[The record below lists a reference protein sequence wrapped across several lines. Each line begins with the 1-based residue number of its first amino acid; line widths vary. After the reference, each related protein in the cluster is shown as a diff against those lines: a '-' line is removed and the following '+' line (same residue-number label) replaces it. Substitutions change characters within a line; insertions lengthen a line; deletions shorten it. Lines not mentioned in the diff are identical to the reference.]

1 MHWLALNRTRRAEPH
16 ILTNFDEQRFIQLT
30 RDGDYDAFNR
40 LVVEYESAVF
50 AVVLRMVRN
59 RAATEDITQ
68 DTFISAFRKIS
79 SYRGGIFRAWLFRIA
94 KNASLDYLRKMSR
107 RPETSID
114 EDIVY
119 FSETVKDD
127 SADPLADV
135 LNAELARLI
144 EQCLGGLSNDH
155 RLAMVMVDIEG
166 YPYDEAADSIGVSI
180 GTVKSRLNRARARMR
195 DCVQR
200 QPELLPA
207 SMRL

>member
-1 MHWLALNRTRRAEPH
+1 M
-16 ILTNFDEQRFIQLT
+16 TNFDEQRFIQLT
-30 RDGDYDAFNR
+30 RDGNYDAFNR
-40 LVVEYESAVF
+40 LVAEYQTAVYS
-50 AVVLRMVRN
+50 VVLRMVRN
-59 RAATEDITQ
+59 RAVAEDITQ

-94 KNASLDYLRKMSR
+94 KNASLDYLRKMAR
-107 RPETSID
+107 RPESSLD

-144 EQCLGGLSNDH
+144 EQCLGGLSDDH
-155 RLAMVMVDIEG
+155 RLAMVMIDVEG
-166 YPYDEAADSIGVSI
+166 YQYDEVADSIGVSI

-195 DCVQR
+195 DCVQQ
-200 QPELLPA
+200 QPELLPSA
-207 SMRL
+207 MRL

>member
-1 MHWLALNRTRRAEPH
+1 MTS
-16 ILTNFDEQRFIQLT
+16 FDEQRLIQLS

-40 LVVEYESAVF
+40 LVVEYQDAIF
-50 AVVLRMVRN
+50 AVVLRTVRN
-59 RAATEDITQ
+59 RATAEDITQ

-94 KNASLDYLRKMSR
+94 KNASLDYLRKVAR
-107 RPETSID
+107 RGESSIE

-119 FSETVKDD
+119 FSEIVEDD
-127 SADPLADV
+127 SQDPLADA
-135 LNAELARLI
+135 LNSELARLI
-144 EQCLGGLSNDH
+144 DHCLDGLSEDH
-155 RLAMVMVDIEG
+155 RFAMVMIDIEG
-166 YPYDEAADSIGVSI
+166 YQYDEAAESIGVSI

-195 DCVQR
+195 DCVQQ

>member
-1 MHWLALNRTRRAEPH
+1 MTE
-16 ILTNFDEQRFIQLT
+16 FDEPRLIQLT

-40 LVVEYESAVF
+40 LVAVYQDAVF
-50 AVVLRMVRN
+50 AVVLRTVRN
-59 RAATEDITQ
+59 RATAEDITQ

-94 KNASLDYLRKMSR
+94 KNASLDHLRKIAR

-119 FSETVKDD
+119 FSETVRDD
-127 SADPLADV
+127 SADPLADA

-144 EQCLGGLSNDH
+144 EHCLDGLSTEH
-155 RLAMVMVDIEG
+155 RFAMVMVDVEG
-166 YPYDEAADSIGVSI
+166 YQYEEAAESMGISI

-195 DCVQR
+195 DCVQQ

>member
-1 MHWLALNRTRRAEPH
+1 MFRTHGQGPEL
-16 ILTNFDEQRFIQLT
+16 LTNFDEQRLIQLT

-40 LVVEYESAVF
+40 IVAEYQDAVF
-50 AVVLRMVRN
+50 AVVLRTVRN
-59 RAATEDITQ
+59 RAAAEDITQ
-68 DTFISAFRKIS
+68 DAFISAFRKIS
-79 SYRGGIFRAWLFRIA
+79 GYRGGIFRAWLFRIA

-114 EDIVY
+114 EDILY

-144 EQCLGGLSNDH
+144 EHCLGGLSGDH

-166 YPYDEAADSIGVSI
+166 YQYDEVASSIGVSI
-180 GTVKSRLNRARARMR
+180 GTVKSRLNRARGRMR
-195 DCVQR
+195 DCVQQ

>member
-1 MHWLALNRTRRAEPH
+1 MGPDL
-16 ILTNFDEQRFIQLT
+16 LTSFDEQRFIQLT
-30 RDGDYDAFNR
+30 RNGDYDAFNR
-40 LVVEYESAVF
+40 LVAEYQGAVF
-50 AVVLRMVRN
+50 AVALRMVRN
-59 RAATEDITQ
+59 RAAAEDITQ
-68 DTFISAFRKIS
+68 DAFISAFRKIS
-79 SYRGGIFRAWLFRIA
+79 SYRGGIFRAWLLRIA
-94 KNASLDYLRKMSR
+94 RNASLDYLRKMSR

-119 FSETVKDD
+119 FSETIKDN
-127 SADPLADV
+127 SADPLADI

-144 EQCLGGLSNDH
+144 EQCLGGLTNDH

-166 YPYDEAADSIGVSI
+166 YQYEEAADSIGVSI

>member
-1 MHWLALNRTRRAEPH
+1 MSRREFPEST
-16 ILTNFDEQRFIQLT
+16 LTSFDEQRLIQQT
-30 RDGDYDAFNR
+30 RDGDYSAFNR
-40 LVVEYESAVF
+40 LVAEHQNAVF

-59 RAATEDITQ
+59 RASAEDITQ
-68 DTFISAFRKIS
+68 DAFISAFRKIS

-94 KNASLDYLRKMSR
+94 KNAALDHLRKIAR

-114 EDIVY
+114 EDIVH
-119 FSETVKDD
+119 FSETVQDD
-127 SADPLADV
+127 SADPLADA

-144 EQCLGGLSNDH
+144 EHCMSDLSEDH
-155 RLAMVMVDIEG
+155 RFAMVMIDVEG
-166 YPYDEAADSIGVSI
+166 YQYDEAAESIGVSI

-195 DCVQR
+195 DCVQQ

>member
-1 MHWLALNRTRRAEPH
+1 
-16 ILTNFDEQRFIQLT
+16 
-30 RDGDYDAFNR
+30 
-40 LVVEYESAVF
+40 VF
-50 AVVLRMVRN
+50 AVVLRTVRN
-59 RAATEDITQ
+59 HAAAEDITQ
-68 DTFISAFRKIS
+68 DTFISAFRKIA

-107 RPETSID
+107 RSETSID

-127 SADPLADV
+127 SADPFADA

-144 EQCLGGLSNDH
+144 DHCLGGLSEDH
-155 RLAMVMVDIEG
+155 RFAMVMIDVQG
-166 YPYDEAADSIGVSI
+166 YQYDAAAESIGVSI

-195 DCVQR
+195 DCVQEE
-200 QPELLPA
+200 PELLPA

>member
-1 MHWLALNRTRRAEPH
+1 LCRKHAVEPDY
-16 ILTNFDEQRFIQLT
+16 LTNFDEQRFIQLT
-30 RDGDYDAFNR
+30 RDGNYDAFNR
-40 LVVEYESAVF
+40 LVAEYQTAVYS
-50 AVVLRMVRN
+50 VVLRMVRN
-59 RAATEDITQ
+59 RAVAEDITQ

-94 KNASLDYLRKMSR
+94 KNASLDYLRKMAR
-107 RPETSID
+107 RPESSLD

-144 EQCLGGLSNDH
+144 EQCLGGLSDDH
-155 RLAMVMVDIEG
+155 RLAMVMIDVEG
-166 YPYDEAADSIGVSI
+166 YQYDEVADSIGVSI

-195 DCVQR
+195 DCVQQ
-200 QPELLPA
+200 QPELLPSA
-207 SMRL
+207 MRL

>member
-1 MHWLALNRTRRAEPH
+1 MTS
-16 ILTNFDEQRFIQLT
+16 FDEQRLIQLS

-40 LVVEYESAVF
+40 LVVEYQDAVF
-50 AVVLRMVRN
+50 AVVLRTVRN
-59 RAATEDITQ
+59 RATAEDITQ

-94 KNASLDYLRKMSR
+94 KNASLDYLRKVAR
-107 RPETSID
+107 RGESSIE

-119 FSETVKDD
+119 FSEIVEDD
-127 SADPLADV
+127 SQDPLADT
-135 LNAELARLI
+135 LNSELARLI
-144 EQCLGGLSNDH
+144 DHCLDGLSEDH
-155 RLAMVMVDIEG
+155 RFAMVMIDIEG
-166 YPYDEAADSIGVSI
+166 YQYDEAAESIGVSI

-195 DCVQR
+195 DCVQQ

>member
-1 MHWLALNRTRRAEPH
+1 LN
-16 ILTNFDEQRFIQLT
+16 NFDEERFIQLT

-40 LVVEYESAVF
+40 IVAEYQGAVF
-50 AVVLRMVRN
+50 AVVLRTVRN
-59 RAATEDITQ
+59 RAAAEDITQ
-68 DTFISAFRKIS
+68 DTFISAFRKIA
-79 SYRGGIFRAWLFRIA
+79 SYRGGVFRAWLFRIA

-119 FSETVKDD
+119 FSETVRDD
-127 SADPLADV
+127 SADPLADA

-144 EQCLGGLSNDH
+144 EDCLGGLSDDH
-155 RLAMVMVDIEG
+155 RLAMVMVDVEG
-166 YPYDEAADSIGVSI
+166 YQYDETADSIGVSI
-180 GTVKSRLNRARARMR
+180 GTIKSRINRARARMR
-195 DCVQR
+195 DCVQQ

>member
-1 MHWLALNRTRRAEPH
+1 MTS
-16 ILTNFDEQRFIQLT
+16 FDEQRLIQLS

-40 LVVEYESAVF
+40 LVVEYQDAIF
-50 AVVLRMVRN
+50 AVVLRTVRN
-59 RAATEDITQ
+59 RATAEDITQ

-94 KNASLDYLRKMSR
+94 KNASLDYLRKVAR
-107 RPETSID
+107 RGESSIE

-119 FSETVKDD
+119 FSEIVEDD
-127 SADPLADV
+127 SQDPLADA
-135 LNAELARLI
+135 LNSELARLI
-144 EQCLGGLSNDH
+144 DHCLDSLSEDH
-155 RLAMVMVDIEG
+155 RFAMVMIDIEG
-166 YPYDEAADSIGVSI
+166 YQYDEAAESIGVSI

-195 DCVQR
+195 DCVQQ

>member
-1 MHWLALNRTRRAEPH
+1 MTS
-16 ILTNFDEQRFIQLT
+16 FDEQRLIQLS

-40 LVVEYESAVF
+40 LVVEYQDAVF
-50 AVVLRMVRN
+50 AVVLRTVRN
-59 RAATEDITQ
+59 RSTAEDITQ

-94 KNASLDYLRKMSR
+94 KNASLDYLRKVAR
-107 RPETSID
+107 RGESSIE

-119 FSETVKDD
+119 FSEIVEDD
-127 SADPLADV
+127 SQDPLADA
-135 LNAELARLI
+135 LNSELARLI
-144 EQCLGGLSNDH
+144 DHCLDGLSEDH
-155 RLAMVMVDIEG
+155 RFAMVMIDIEG
-166 YPYDEAADSIGVSI
+166 YQYDEAAESIGVSI

-195 DCVQR
+195 DCVQQ

>member
-1 MHWLALNRTRRAEPH
+1 MTD
-16 ILTNFDEQRFIQLT
+16 FDEQRLIQLT

-40 LVVEYESAVF
+40 LVIEYQDAVF
-50 AVVLRMVRN
+50 SVVLRMVRN
-59 RAATEDITQ
+59 RAVAEDITQ

-94 KNASLDYLRKMSR
+94 RNASLDYLRKRTR
-107 RPETSID
+107 RAETSID

-127 SADPLADV
+127 SADPLADA

-144 EQCLGGLSNDH
+144 EHCMGALSVDH
-155 RLAMVMVDIEG
+155 RLAMVMVDVEG
-166 YPYDEAADSIGVSI
+166 YQYDEVADSIGVSI
-180 GTVKSRLNRARARMR
+180 GTIKSRLNRARARMR
-195 DCVQR
+195 DCVQQ